1 MFPTAQ
7 DLPPGNFDFESLAH
21 AAATFQ
27 RSPREL
33 LQAAR
38 ELGIDAAYTRTASP
52 TSSADDLARSARWLN
67 REQPAKVQGEADGDA
82 TWSRD
87 KEGQ

>member
-1 MFPTAQ
+1 MFPTAR

-21 AAATFQ
+21 AAATYQ

-38 ELGIDAAYTRTASP
+38 ELGIEAAFT
-52 TSSADDLARSARWLN
+52 
-67 REQPAKVQGEADGDA
+67 
-82 TWSRD
+82 
-87 KEGQ
+87 